1 MSELELR
8 RQLND
13 ELRPVGLIEN
23 ALVDQILFA
32 LLALRQ
38 SDTLRERT
46 QAQGLML
53 RATAELRR
61 LRADRAKNPAPT
73 AIVTENPT
81 VKPETTE
88 IPRSAPCPC
97 GSGLKYKRCHGWNA
111 PAATSSRP
119 PTRAPQN
126 PPADPGTQPP
136 RAATANAGPPRARPV
151 A

>member
-1 MSELELR
+1 MPDLELR

-38 SDTLRERT
+38 AEALRERM

-61 LRADRAKNPAPT
+61 LRADRAKQPQPAEPQPVIETPAP
-73 AIVTENPT
+73 
-81 VKPETTE
+81 KPETKE
-88 IPRSAPCPC
+88 VPRSASCPC

-111 PAATSSRP
+111 PGQGREHVARTVTTHDTPRH
-119 PTRAPQN
+119 
-126 PPADPGTQPP
+126 QPP
-136 RAATANAGPPRARPV
+136 KMP
-151 A
+151 

>member
-1 MSELELR
+1 MSDLELR
-8 RQLND
+8 RQLTD

-38 SDTLRERT
+38 SEELRERA

-61 LRADRAKNPAPT
+61 LRADRAKHPQPVPVVETPVAAPET
-73 AIVTENPT
+73 
-81 VKPETTE
+81 ETTE

-111 PAATSSRP
+111 PGATSIRP
-119 PTRAPQN
+119 THPHPAKSTRQHTEAT
-126 PPADPGTQPP
+126 PPSAASAADP
-136 RAATANAGPPRARPV
+136 AGG
-151 A
+151 